1 MFVRLLMFWYCS
13 PLGSLPSDRIRILHD
28 SGGCGFLFSKE
39 LRSHQ
44 LWTGEPSAG
53 RNNREVRGGT
63 TTKSKIAVFFLTAT
77 RSLGLWVYSVGF
89 YGSIFYTGKLQRF
102 WTFEFGIPYDY
113 EDSRAN
119 KSKRPHILYTVGA
132 KTYQPR

>member
-1 MFVRLLMFWYCS
+1 MFWYCS
-13 PLGSLPSDRIRILHD
+13 PLGSLPSDANPNPPR
-28 SGGCGFLFSKE
+28 
-39 LRSHQ
+39 LRWMWIPFFQGATISPVVDRRALRWEKQ
-44 LWTGEPSAG
+44 QGSTWKNNNKKQNG
-53 RNNREVRGGT
+53 RCF
-63 TTKSKIAVFFLTAT
+63 FFLAAT

-113 EDSRAN
+113 GDSRAN

-132 KTYQPR
+132 KTYQPP